1 MLVAVDDGVIESQR
15 QKQSAALDYG
25 CFVPSTA
32 AMATGC
38 HGRRARVAARIEQD
52 GHRNPEELLLHI

>member
-32 AMATGC
+32 AMAIGC
-38 HGRRARVAARIEQD
+38 RARRARVAERIS
-52 GHRNPEELLLHI
+52 